1 MNVILLLG
9 EDIDALKLQRYVFN
23 LNKFVLENHQRYEFR
38 KNYPLFVVQDSFHLN
53 TSWNKFNGFDVVMEL
68 SFFGCLMLASIFI
81 IRYSWF
87 VCAYRTVF
95 STVLENFVSWSI
107 IILLCKTNSCSM
119 KIYSKL
125 HKKYI

>member
-68 SFFGCLMLASIFI
+68 SFFGCLMLASVLYG
-81 IRYSWF
+81 IRGSF
-87 VCAYRTVF
+87 VLIELFFQLY
-95 STVLENFVSWSI
+95 
-107 IILLCKTNSCSM
+107 
-119 KIYSKL
+119 
-125 HKKYI
+125 